1 MYYDTHAHL
10 NFNAFASDADAVVA
24 RASEAGVRMNVVGSQ
39 IDTSRR
45 AVEVAAKHP
54 EMMRAV
60 VGLHPI
66 HLIQTH
72 VDEEE
77 DSVNTRAEIFDSA
90 AYRSLLR
97 SSSLVTGVGECGL
110 DYFRLPDSA
119 VDGTG
124 TMLDR
129 QQIRQLQRT
138 VFAQHVELAI
148 EEKKTLMI
156 HTRQGE
162 RARDSITG
170 DGPNAYDDVYTI
182 LKNFQFPISNFQLRI
197 IMHCFSGTLE
207 HAKAF
212 LDLGA
217 TISFSGIV
225 TFKNAK
231 ELHEVVRQTPL
242 ERICIETDSPYLA
255 PEPHRG
261 SRNEPAYVVEV
272 AKAIAAL
279 KNIPLEQVA
288 EQTTKNALELFQ

>member
-1 MYYDTHAHL
+1 MYYDTHAHI
-10 NFNAFASDADAVVA
+10 NFNAFKNDADDVIL
-24 RASEAGVRMNVVGSQ
+24 RAKEAGVRMNVVGSQ
-39 IDTSRR
+39 IDTSRA
-45 AVEVAAKHP
+45 AVEYAIKYP
-54 EMMRAV
+54 DMMRAV

-77 DSVNTRAEIFDSA
+77 DSFTTRAENFDPES
-90 AYRSLLR
+90 YRKLLQ
-97 SSSLVTGVGECGL
+97 SSPLVTGVGECGL

-119 VDGTG
+119 LDGTG

-129 QQIRQLQRT
+129 EQIRDLQRS
-138 VFAQHVELAI
+138 VFAQHVKLAM
-148 EEKKTLMI
+148 EERKTLMI

-162 RARDSITG
+162 RARDSISTEA
-170 DGPNAYDDVYTI
+170 PNAYEDVYAI
-182 LKNFQFPISNFQLRI
+182 LKSGLLEPGTYNLPV
-197 IMHCFSGTLE
+197 IMHCFSGTLD
-207 HAKAF
+207 HARAF
-212 LDLGA
+212 FDLGA
-217 TISFSGIV
+217 LISFSGIV

-255 PEPHRG
+255 PVPHRG

-272 AKAIAAL
+272 AKAIASL

-288 EQTTKNALELFQ
+288 QQTTKNAIELFR